1 MNDGT
6 GRNPVVLI
14 AGPTAGGK
22 SAVAYELARTN
33 AGMIIN
39 ADALQVY
46 RELRILTARPTPS
59 EERAVPH
66 RLYGTVSA
74 SRPYSVGLWLD
85 AARTA
90 IADAWSLNRM
100 PIVVGGTG
108 LYFKALEQGLVRLP
122 PIPPTTRQKWRH
134 KLERQGP
141 ASLYE
146 ELMSLNRAEATRLRP
161 SDGQRIVR
169 ALEILD
175 ATGKPLSAWHAESSA
190 PGFLA
195 TCRALKL
202 FLSPPREHLYKRI
215 DRRFDEMVELGA
227 MAEVQELLR
236 QSLDPS
242 LPAMKAIGVGELAA
256 VAGGELALD
265 EACRIAK
272 RNIRRYAK
280 RQLTWARRNMISW
293 NWISEQLMEQ
303 TRGYFF
309 NFIRR
314 VG

>member
-1 MNDGT
+1 
-6 GRNPVVLI
+6 
-14 AGPTAGGK
+14 
-22 SAVAYELARTN
+22 
-33 AGMIIN
+33 
-39 ADALQVY
+39 
-46 RELRILTARPTPS
+46 
-59 EERAVPH
+59 
-66 RLYGTVSA
+66 
-74 SRPYSVGLWLD
+74 
-85 AARTA
+85 
-90 IADAWSLNRM
+90 
-100 PIVVGGTG
+100 
-108 LYFKALEQGLVRLP
+108 
-122 PIPPTTRQKWRH
+122 
-134 KLERQGP
+134 
-141 ASLYE
+141 
-146 ELMSLNRAEATRLRP
+146 MSLNRAEATRLRP

-195 TCRALKL
+195 TCRVLKL

-293 NWISEQLMEQ
+293 NWIYEQLMEQ